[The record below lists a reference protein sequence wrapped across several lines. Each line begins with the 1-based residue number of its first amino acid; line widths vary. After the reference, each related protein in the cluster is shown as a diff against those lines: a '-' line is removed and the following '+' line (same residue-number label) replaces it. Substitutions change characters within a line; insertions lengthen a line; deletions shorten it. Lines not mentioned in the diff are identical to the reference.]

1 MRVRA
6 VYRSPLMSEFNRDL
20 LTLNKKF
27 WRQKIANLI
36 NESGIEDSLHRE
48 LTENTSQR
56 KSLLWRID
64 HMNYSAEELK
74 EMYRHI
80 VPVIANSS
88 DQADRKR
95 REKEK
100 KSIEKLKSKKSW

>member
-1 MRVRA
+1 
-6 VYRSPLMSEFNRDL
+6 
-20 LTLNKKF
+20 
-27 WRQKIANLI
+27 
-36 NESGIEDSLHRE
+36 
-48 LTENTSQR
+48 
-56 KSLLWRID
+56 
-64 HMNYSAEELK
+64 MNYSAEELK